1 MAINL
6 DERYPGRANPKTLS
20 YPQGSFKNRTSPTSK
35 DGTYLEADWAND
47 QLAFFQSLIKDAGM
61 TANGQVDTVEASQY
75 FDALIQVISNRF
87 PRIYTLAEAKALTS
101 DIGPIM
107 VIGMPHPWYWVQN
120 SYFSGYRSPMSGLF
134 CWGATNQP
142 LAHEIDAIGQ
152 VITESDCGGL
162 IARFRES
169 GLVVS
174 SGAWKPGE
182 FKIADLGGGQWKAP
196 DMRDM
201 FIRATG
207 TDVDTANARTVGNVQ
222 QDAIRNIKGS
232 FGVRPM
238 ASSTGFWL
246 SPQTGALRIISIAG
260 STTLGLAG
268 DERTMQ
274 RERDDVS
281 FDASRVVPTSTEN
294 RPINTALSPRI
305 YR

>member
-6 DERYPGRANPKTLS
+6 DERYPGRANPKSLS

-35 DGTYLEADWAND
+35 DGTYLEQDWAND

-87 PRIYTLAEAKALTS
+87 PRIYTLAEAKALDS

-174 SGAWKPGE
+174 SSAWKPGE

-207 TDVDTANARTVGNVQ
+207 TDVDTANVR
-222 QDAIRNIKGS
+222 AIGSRQEPALQRHRHSFLYKTTKGGLGDPNIGSDGALASEVELSRNIVSPEEHRVLSTAIQSYGHNET
-232 FGVRPM
+232 RP
-238 ASSTGFWL
+238 L
-246 SPQTGALRIISIAG
+246 NI
-260 STTLGLAG
+260 
-268 DERTMQ
+268 
-274 RERDDVS
+274 
-281 FDASRVVPTSTEN
+281 
-294 RPINTALSPRI
+294 ALSPRI

>member
-1 MAINL
+1 MDFPISQPAIGLKNGQFVDENLVTGEQGSVIPASWANSLTNEVLNVIKGAGHEPDENTHNQMLHAINRL
-6 DERYPGRANPKTLS
+6 IGVGLQGYGRF
-20 YPQGSFKNRTSPTSK
+20 Y
-35 DGTYLEADWAND
+35 
-47 QLAFFQSLIKDAGM
+47 
-61 TANGQVDTVEASQY
+61 TVAQ
-75 FDALIQVISNRF
+75 
-87 PRIYTLAEAKALTS
+87 AKALTS

-207 TDVDTANARTVGNVQ
+207 TDVDTANARTVGSTQ
-222 QDAIRNIKGS
+222 SDAIRNITGYFNQRVYTS
-232 FGVRPM
+232 EEYLVGHNRGGVFG
-238 ASSTGFWL
+238 ASREEGAATVPNPTG
-246 SPQTGALRIISIAG
+246 PAK
-260 STTLGLAG
+260 
-268 DERTMQ
+268 Q
-274 RERDDVS
+274 RSRLT
-281 FDASRVVPTSTEN
+281 FDASNVVPTSSEN